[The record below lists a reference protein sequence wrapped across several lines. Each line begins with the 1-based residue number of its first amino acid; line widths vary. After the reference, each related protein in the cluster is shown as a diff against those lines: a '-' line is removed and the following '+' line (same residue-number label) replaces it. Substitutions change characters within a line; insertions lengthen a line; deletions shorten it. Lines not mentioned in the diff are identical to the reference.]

1 VIVEHA
7 LLEVRPGQSE
17 AFETAM
23 RQARDLIATSP
34 GFLSIDVRAA
44 AETADRYL
52 LRVEWT
58 DIAAHR
64 EGFRKSKR
72 YEEWRALLH
81 RFYEP
86 IPRVEYF
93 GESIL

>member
-1 VIVEHA
+1 
-7 LLEVRPGQSE
+7 
-17 AFETAM
+17 M

-44 AETADRYL
+44 AEAADRYL

-58 DIAAHR
+58 DLSAHR

-72 YEEWRALLH
+72 YKEWRALLH
-81 RFYEP
+81 RFYQP
-86 IPRVEYF
+86 MPSIEYF